1 MKVAV
6 MIIKKYITGLLFFS
20 VLWMT
25 AGAQTYL
32 ISDGGTI
39 NTCSGTLYDSGGASG
54 DYSNNEYYTM
64 TVCSDVSGTPVE
76 LYFVMFD
83 VESATWD
90 NLTIYDGPNTG
101 SPVLAGPAGS
111 SDLQDET
118 ITASGDC
125 LTLVWETD
133 GSVTY
138 PGFEI
143 DISCAMTCQDYSID
157 IVSTSPGL
165 SPPVDSMWID
175 VCQGDQ
181 VTFTAEG
188 TYPNNN
194 TDYLQSDDNV
204 TWEWTASSGNTTIE
218 LSGQGENEFSPTFTE
233 SGGYFISLVATDING
248 CTETFS
254 EEYRVR
260 VSMDPIYDPI
270 TIDQDTV
277 CPGDPVNFNGNVST
291 DTWVMPIADEQVVQ
305 ECITDQQGVTQ
316 EFCWNVSAFQP
327 GQTINSGN
335 ELESVCMNIEHS
347 WVADLWIYVQ
357 CPNGQQAEINYYS
370 TGNPCSGDYFGEP
383 DHADDC
389 NPGVGYDYCWS
400 MNASQSHTDWCDAV
414 GGTVPSDTYLPT
426 GTFDDL
432 VGCPINGEWCV
443 VVIDDWGS
451 DDGTLFEVS
460 LNFDNSITPADTWTI
475 EHTYDS
481 DDIFWS
487 GNGMQTNSGGSATAY
502 PDTPGDQDYTF
513 SVIDD
518 FGCQYDTTFTVHVRD
533 FGDDECCVTPVADV
547 DPLADEVCSDTYTFH
562 TTLDSSIN
570 TVEWSQISGPGTAD
584 FGGQENSTDPTVM
597 VDEWGVYEFQLV
609 EQNMSPACSDTA
621 VVEIGFFLTPNAQFT
636 TTFIPCY
643 DDSTVVEYVGNAT
656 DSASFTWDFD
666 GGTAS
671 GAGSGPFNVTWTEPG
686 NHDITLSVE
695 DNGCLSGD
703 TVQTVLVPEELT
715 YTLTVEDDPCYQTCD
730 GWAQIDVQGGTLPY
744 DYSWGTNNLNENLC
758 AGDYSITV
766 TDVNGCEI
774 SDTYTINEPPELII
788 TDTSYQHLSCFDADD
803 GEIHVT
809 ANGGTGTLNYSWSD
823 GGSGPDRVDLPAGN
837 YYLTVTD
844 ENGCIVNENFTLTQP
859 EELLVSMS
867 PDDAI
872 CEGQTINI
880 STQTVGGTEPYVY
893 YWDLGA
899 GFSAGGNML
908 MVAPDTTTTYS
919 VYVEDAHGCESPI
932 QSMTVTVSP
941 EMSMQLIIDD
951 NTCYQSCDGEAQ
963 LNVSGGL
970 DPFDYSW
977 AADGHIY
984 QNMCAGMYNVTVTDI
999 IGCQIDTVFFID
1011 EPPQMLGHIYAEPAS
1026 CYGYDDG
1033 LAWVEVNGGTPGYS
1047 YLWPDGTTNDSVNV
1061 GAGVHEVTVTD
1072 VNNCRLTM
1080 SADVSEPS
1088 LLQVHL
1094 NSVDHWICKTN
1105 STQLSAQATGGTPYG
1120 GGEYDF
1126 HWQGTNG
1133 STYNV
1138 RNPVVSPDTTTI
1150 YTVYVTDAHGCSSAS
1165 DDVKVKVYPD
1175 LEIDYIASNRDS
1187 VCPGEPVSIE
1197 VDVSGGNGGPYT
1209 LTLQNGNVVASPFT
1223 VYPDETTNYI
1233 ITLHDACGSPTV
1245 KDSIEIN
1252 VMPEPPVSFIA
1263 DDVEGCPPFVVN
1275 FSELNENENFSYSW
1289 DFGDSNMADIKN
1301 PTHVYENSGSYS
1313 VSLTATSVFGCKNK
1327 KTVVDMIYVYPAPD
1341 ADFYAEPKNVSILDP
1356 QVNFVNLSEHADSSF
1371 WFFGDGD
1378 SSHFTSPTHIY
1389 NDIGEF
1395 EVMLIAENEEGCQDT
1410 LVKKVLVQNEFT
1422 FYAPTAFTPNGDGH
1436 NDFFMIFGEGID
1448 PNEFSLRVYDRWGE
1462 LVFEADNYNNDKPI
1476 ENAWDGTLLGNR
1488 HKGDP
1493 LLKGGVYYWFCKY
1506 KDYTGIWHE
1515 KEGTVTLIR

>member
-1 MKVAV
+1 MKNKNIAPRKWLLP
-6 MIIKKYITGLLFFS
+6 ILLFFFIGF
-20 VLWMT
+20 
-25 AGAQTYL
+25 AAKAQTYL
-32 ISDGGTI
+32 ISDGGTV
-39 NTCSGTLYDSGGASG
+39 NTCNGTLYDSGGATG
-54 DYSNNEYYTM
+54 DYNNNEDYTM
-64 TVCSDVSGTPVE
+64 TICSDMAGTPVE

-83 VESATWD
+83 VESATYD

-218 LSGQGENEFSPTFTE
+218 LSGQGENEFSPVFTE
-233 SGGYFISLVATDING
+233 SGGYFISLEATDING
-248 CTETFS
+248 CTETFT

-260 VSMDPIYDPI
+260 VSMDPIYDAI

-291 DTWVMPIADEQVVQ
+291 DTWVMPITDDQVMQ
-305 ECITDQQGVTQ
+305 ECITDDQGVTQ

-370 TGNPCSGDYFGEP
+370 TGNPCSGDEFGEP

-774 SDTYTINEPPELII
+774 SEDYTIDEPPELII
-788 TDTSYQHLSCFDADD
+788 TDTSTQNISCFNADD

-809 ANGGTGTLNYSWSD
+809 AEGGTGTLNYNWSD
-823 GGSGPDRVDLPAGN
+823 GGLGPDRLNMPAGN
-837 YYLTVTD
+837 YTVTVID
-844 ENGCIVNENFTLTQP
+844 ENGCSVSENFTLTQP
-859 EELLVSMS
+859 DELLISLS
-867 PDDAI
+867 PDNAI
-872 CEGQTINI
+872 CEGEVFVIN
-880 STQTVGGTEPYVY
+880 SQAMGGTEPYVY
-893 YWDLGA
+893 YWDSGS
-899 GFSAGGNML
+899 GFSPGANTL
-908 MVAPDTTTTYS
+908 TVSPDTTTTYS
-919 VYVEDAHGCESPI
+919 LYVEDAHGCESPV
-932 QSMTVTVSP
+932 QSMTLTVSP
-941 EMSMQLIIDD
+941 EMHLSLLTED
-951 NTCYQSCDGEAQ
+951 NNCYQSCDGEAR
-963 LNVSGGL
+963 VIIDGGL
-970 DPFDYSW
+970 EPFDYSW
-977 AADGHIY
+977 AADGPVY

-1033 LAWVEVNGGTPGYS
+1033 LAWVEVSGGTPGYS
-1047 YLWPDGTTNDSVNV
+1047 YLWPNGATNDSVNV
-1061 GAGVHEVTVTD
+1061 GVGVHEVTITD
-1072 VNNCRLTM
+1072 AHNCRLTM
-1080 SADVSEPS
+1080 DVEVTEPP
-1088 LLQVHL
+1088 LLQVQV
-1094 NSVDHWICKTN
+1094 NGGDRWICQTN
-1105 STQLSAQATGGTPYG
+1105 STQLSAQATGGTPFG
-1120 GGEYDF
+1120 GGQYNF
-1126 HWQGTNG
+1126 HWQGTDG

-1138 RNPVVSPDTTTI
+1138 HNPTVSPDSTTT

-1165 DDVKVKVYPD
+1165 GNVTVNVYPD
-1175 LEIDYIASNRDS
+1175 LVIENVSTSYDS
-1187 VCPGEPVSIE
+1187 VCPGDPAIIE
-1197 VDVSGGNGGPYT
+1197 VDAGGGNGGPYT
-1209 LTLQNGNVVASPFT
+1209 LTLQNGNVVPSPFT
-1223 VYPDETTNYI
+1223 VYPEETTNYI
-1233 ITLHDACGSPTV
+1233 ITLHDACGSPV
-1245 KDSIEIN
+1245 AKDSIEII
-1252 VMPEPPVSFIA
+1252 VMPKPPNNFVA
-1263 DDVEGCPPFVVN
+1263 DKMEGCPPLAVKFT
-1275 FSELNENENFSYSW
+1275 ELNPNDNYSYSW
-1289 DFGDSNMADIKN
+1289 NFGDSNFANTKN
-1301 PTHVYENSGSYS
+1301 PTHVYENTGTYS
-1313 VSLTATSVFGCKNK
+1313 VRLTVTSAFGCKSK
-1327 KTVVDMIYVYPAPD
+1327 KFIEDMIYVYPGPTAN
-1341 ADFYAEPKNVSILDP
+1341 FYPQPEQVSILNP
-1356 QVNFVNLSEHADSSF
+1356 QVKFVNLSEHADSSF

-1389 NDIGEF
+1389 KGKGEF
-1395 EVMLIAENEEGCQDT
+1395 EAMLVAETDNGCRDT
-1410 LVKKVLVQNEFT
+1410 AVKTILVQDEFT
-1422 FYAPTAFTPNGDGH
+1422 FYVPTAFTPNGDGR
-1436 NDFFMIFGEGID
+1436 NDFFMVYGRGID

-1462 LVFEADNYNNDKPI
+1462 LVFETDKYNPDKPI
-1476 ENAWDGTLLGNR
+1476 ETGWDGTLLGNR
-1488 HKGDP
+1488 YKGDP
-1493 LLKGGVYYWFCKY
+1493 LLKSGVYYWYCKF